1 MAKTVAKRRVV
12 KKNPTLQKA
21 RPEGPVVRK
30 RNINWGKWAAI
41 TIAVLVSL
49 SMILSL
55 FSSYLTQAQ

>member
-1 MAKTVAKRRVV
+1 MAKVTHKRRVV
-12 KKNPTLQKA
+12 KKNPTTQKG
-21 RPEGPVVRK
+21 RPEGPVAKK

-55 FSSYLTQAQ
+55 VANYAAPTG